1 MNTQTMTLDGL
12 INNLTGTISGV
23 FACMEVAEEEI
34 QKARLSKAQSSR
46 AFRALC
52 PGDALRG
59 KSLEIYRL
67 HAREIIERI
76 RASEKLEPATD
87 AELLAIFS
95 DTSLVAPMNRT
106 GQACFEH
113 LFYKLFPGKVAG
125 EAARGPWPH
134 AVNEQLTAARKKFSA
149 PRGGA

>member
-1 MNTQTMTLDGL
+1 MNTQTLEDL
-12 INNLTGTISGV
+12 IGGITNSIGGI
-23 FACMEVAEEEI
+23 FACMEVGEEEI
-34 QKARLSKAQSSR
+34 QKARLTKAQGSR

-52 PGDALRG
+52 PSDALRG
-59 KSLEIYRL
+59 KSLDLYRL

-76 RASEKLEPATD
+76 KTSEKLEPATD

-125 EAARGPWPH
+125 EAAPGPWPH
-134 AVNEQLTAARKKFSA
+134 AVNEQLTAARKKFAA
-149 PRGGA
+149 PRGVA